1 MATKAEKCFEIFKDL
16 AANVNNDVSLL
27 TRQTVIDAFVAQ
39 AGMTPAGAST
49 YASDCRKKF
58 LGGDAAPR
66 QPKKSTGK
74 SVAKV
79 HSKYEDQDDDRNIFT
94 ICVPR
99 VNEDGTTVVDS
110 TSSYYSSGAAV
121 ANCKGDAVVVA
132 GMPKLESDFS
142 KLKPLSKK

>member
-1 MATKAEKCFEIFKDL
+1 MATKAEKCFEIFKTL
-16 AANVNNDVSLL
+16 VANAGGDASTVS
-27 TRQTVIDAFVAQ
+27 RQTVIDAFVAQ

-79 HSKYEDQDDDRNIFT
+79 HSKYEDQDDDRNLFSV
-94 ICVPR
+94 CYPR
-99 VNEDGTTVVDS
+99 DVDGKKVVDR
-110 TSSYYSSGAAV
+110 TSSYYSSGAAL

-132 GMPKLESDFS
+132 GMPELESDFT